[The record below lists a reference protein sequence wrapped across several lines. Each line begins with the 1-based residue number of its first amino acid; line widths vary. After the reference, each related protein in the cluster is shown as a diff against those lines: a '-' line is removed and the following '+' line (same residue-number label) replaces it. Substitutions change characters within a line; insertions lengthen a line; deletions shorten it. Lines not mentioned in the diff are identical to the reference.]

1 MNRYYTVP
9 PEEPNCHVSAEI
21 ISQISKAFDV
31 ESFAG
36 QIKMMLGNFDEE
48 ITKKQAID
56 AASNEISVLVIS
68 AMEVELQ
75 KETVS
80 QLAYKQ
86 FFLSW

>member
-1 MNRYYTVP
+1 MSRYYTVP

-21 ISQISKAFDV
+21 VNKISKEFDI

-36 QIKMMLGNFDEE
+36 QEKMMLDNLEE
-48 ITKKQAID
+48 EVGKKTIGPLLIE
-56 AASNEISVLVIS
+56 SSGPVIS

-80 QLAYKQ
+80 
-86 FFLSW
+86 